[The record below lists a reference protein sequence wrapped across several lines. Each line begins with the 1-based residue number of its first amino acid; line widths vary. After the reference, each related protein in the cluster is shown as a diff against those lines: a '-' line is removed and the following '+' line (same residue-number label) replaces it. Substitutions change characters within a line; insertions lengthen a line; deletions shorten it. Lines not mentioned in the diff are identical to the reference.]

1 MNDNLDN
8 KKSKEI
14 LKKKIEGLTIEH
26 RDLDEAITL
35 MIERPSVPLG
45 ALQRMKKRKLA
56 IKDEIRAINKLML
69 PDIIA

>member
-14 LKKKIEGLTIEH
+14 LKKKIEDLTIEH
-26 RDLDEAITL
+26 RDLDEAIAL

>member
-14 LKKKIEGLTIEH
+14 LKKKIEDLTIEH

-45 ALQRMKKRKLA
+45 ALQRIKKRKLA